1 METPVYTNVYTDSR
15 GVFGVVEYN
24 SHGELR
30 DVIREL
36 KGVEFKNPF
45 CEPCPVD
52 LIDDTDDSKR
62 DERSRDRER
71 ERSPGGA
78 RSPPRKTSPRSGT
91 RSLSRSRSR
100 CPLLPFPPAT
110 GLVSMCQV
118 NATLCRQVQ
127 TATSCQLRVACLET
141 VGVGYCVCC

>member
-1 METPVYTNVYTDSR
+1 MLPVFSLQPEVDNSCRQDRLRVCSAKRSLVAAQDMFRKVETPVYTNVYTDSR

-24 SHGELR
+24 SHSELR

-45 CEPCPVD
+45 CEPVPVD

-62 DERSRDRER
+62 DARDRDRER
-71 ERSPGGA
+71 DRSPA
-78 RSPPRKTSPRSGT
+78 RSPPRRASPRPGT

-100 CPLLPFPPAT
+100 CSP
-110 GLVSMCQV
+110 GH
-118 NATLCRQVQ
+118 
-127 TATSCQLRVACLET
+127 CL
-141 VGVGYCVCC
+141 

>member
-1 METPVYTNVYTDSR
+1 MFRKVETPVYTNVYTDSR

-24 SHGELR
+24 SHSELR

-45 CEPCPVD
+45 CEPVQVQ

-62 DERSRDRER
+62 DERER
-71 ERSPGGA
+71 ERSPA
-78 RSPPRKTSPRSGT
+78 RSPPRRSPGAKRSPGVQRSPGAKSRT

-100 CPLLPFPPAT
+100 CSPLPR
-110 GLVSMCQV
+110 CIW
-118 NATLCRQVQ
+118 
-127 TATSCQLRVACLET
+127 QLELF
-141 VGVGYCVCC
+141 